1 VNTHVIKYKKH
12 NKQRIAKMDSQLL
25 ERKKQ
30 ELELDDFIQSTSDAR
45 EIKRALVVKW
55 SLSGRYYRQ
64 IIKRVNLSLGFIS
77 KWNNKFSIGGVK
89 GLRMA
94 YKGKQGSLS
103 KSEKAEIILWLSQRE
118 MWDLAELAIYIE
130 DKYEVI
136 YQSPQSYY
144 SLFKSAL
151 L

>member
-1 VNTHVIKYKKH
+1 LYLIVN
-12 NKQRIAKMDSQLL
+12 
-25 ERKKQ
+25 
-30 ELELDDFIQSTSDAR
+30 QSA
-45 EIKRALVVKW
+45 V
-55 SLSGRYYRQ
+55 
-64 IIKRVNLSLGFIS
+64 
-77 KWNNKFSIGGVK
+77 
-89 GLRMA
+89 
-94 YKGKQGSLS
+94 S

-118 MWDLAELAIYIE
+118 MWDVAELAIYTE